1 MALVNVGIGISQKDN
16 LIEAVKEAA
25 EKAKQELGK
34 RTPKLLMFFCIF
46 TYPEKDYK
54 KSLDTIYQV
63 FENKDI
69 PLVGGNVLGFFAKD
83 KYYFDVGM
91 FGKMLG
97 LFIKSLGRILPRFRY
112 KGVSVIALHSDY
124 LSVGIGVGQNVFK
137 DPVKAGKQSIEMALD
152 NLEYNPSIAYLAMMK
167 KGAKDITRFRPLN
180 GFLLTPG
187 MMSQGEFFDQ
197 EILDGIIS
205 LTKRTLRLAG
215 GGVSDGLGKTKT
227 KDGHLFFNREVYE
240 EAVISIIFGSD
251 LEIGYG
257 VGIGAKALPERVVI
271 TKAKG
276 HIVYEL
282 NGQSP
287 VQVMREIYE
296 KYSDKKIDDFLA
308 LEFSLMIKGY
318 AMGITDLKEGFYWP
332 FVFTNIVEEKYLR
345 SLFPMK
351 EGIGLTFIRITP
363 EAAQQATVQA
373 VRDMVEDAQSDDLGF
388 VLFAS
393 CAVRGQI
400 LGKRYLQEIKTIK
413 KALGREN
420 VPVFGIC
427 SNGEQ
432 ATYKNGDPR
441 ATSFSITMI
450 GITNRLISEV
460 R

>member
-1 MALVNVGIGISQKDN
+1 MALINVGIGISQRDN
-16 LIEAVKEAA
+16 LIEAAKEAA
-25 EKAKQELGK
+25 RKAKEELGEK
-34 RTPKLLMFFCIF
+34 TPKLLMFFCVF

-54 KSLDTIYQV
+54 KSLEAIYEI

-91 FGKMLG
+91 FGKVVG
-97 LFIKSLGRILPRFRY
+97 LFLKGLGKVLPQFRF

-124 LSVGIGVGQNVFK
+124 LSIGIGIGQNVFK
-137 DPVKAGKQSIEMALD
+137 EATKAGRQSVEMALE

-167 KGAKDITRFRPLN
+167 KGAKDITRFRPLS

-187 MMSQGEFFDQ
+187 LAPRGEFLDQ

-215 GGVSDGLGKTKT
+215 GGVSDGVRGRAT
-227 KDGHLFFNREVYE
+227 KDGHLFFNREVYK
-240 EAVISIIFGSD
+240 EAVISVIFGSD

-257 VGIGAKALPERVVI
+257 IGIGAKALPERVVI

-287 VQVMREIYE
+287 VKVLRGIYE
-296 KYSDKKIDDFLA
+296 KYSDKKINDFLT
-308 LEFSLMIKGY
+308 LELSLVIKGY
-318 AMGITDLKEGFYWP
+318 AMGITDLKGDFYWP
-332 FVFTNIVEEKYLR
+332 FLFTDIIEGKYLK
-345 SLFPMK
+345 SFFPMK

-363 EAAQQATVQA
+363 ETAQQATFQA
-373 VRDMVEDAQSDDLGF
+373 VKDMIEDAQSDDFGF
-388 VLFAS
+388 ILFAS

-400 LGKRYLQEIKTIK
+400 LGKRYLQEIESIK
-413 KALGREN
+413 KALGKEA

-432 ATYKNGDPR
+432 ATYRSGDPR
-441 ATSFSITMI
+441 AASLSITMM
-450 GITNRLISEV
+450 GIANRLISEV